1 MDSVDL
7 DLLPT
12 PMKTL
17 LNQLADFVQKGVQSP
32 DTQSEVMNAYSN

>member
-7 DLLPT
+7 DLLPA
-12 PMKTL
+12 PMKML

-32 DTQSEVMNAYSN
+32 QTQNEVMNAYSN